1 MKEKKNCP
9 FCWEEILATAIKC
22 KHCWEFLNKEESKK
36 EETKTETPKS
46 KTKWREYV
54 VFWFIIIVLFSFIRS
69 CLNTPMPTSST
80 RHSSTIQTQTVAED
94 SSVPKEYRN
103 ALKKAQ
109 RYAESLYMSKQWI
122 FDQLTSE
129 YWEWFDKDAAQY
141 AIDNLDRDYKAN
153 ALQKAKKYQD
163 SMNMSK
169 QNLYKQLISEHWEKF
184 TEEEAQFAID
194 NL

>member
-1 MKEKKNCP
+1 
-9 FCWEEILATAIKC
+9 
-22 KHCWEFLNKEESKK
+22 
-36 EETKTETPKS
+36 
-46 KTKWREYV
+46 
-54 VFWFIIIVLFSFIRS
+54 
-69 CLNTPMPTSST
+69 MPTSST